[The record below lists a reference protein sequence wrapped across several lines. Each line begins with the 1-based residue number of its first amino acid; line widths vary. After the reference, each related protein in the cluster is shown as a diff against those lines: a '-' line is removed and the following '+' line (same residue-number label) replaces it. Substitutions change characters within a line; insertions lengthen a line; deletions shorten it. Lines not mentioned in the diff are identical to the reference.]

1 MVQAWIADQTH
12 HPGNENLSQG
22 NIDSSSAVDEN
33 DSLFR
38 AWTDELSQ
46 AREVPELTSPMLDSE
61 FDLVCVPDVNYYPSQ
76 ENGSGLNRKRKL

>member
-33 DSLFR
+33 DSLIR
-38 AWTDELSQ
+38 AWTDPSQ
-46 AREVPELTSPMLDSE
+46 AWEVPELTSPILDSKI
-61 FDLVCVPDVNYYPSQ
+61 DLVCVPDVNYYPSQ
-76 ENGSGLNRKRKL
+76 ESGSGLN